1 MSRLGNRFDNIA
13 IQMQSKDIFKRYS
26 DFDLNHFSLSEL
38 CTRVSNQKRASWI
51 DIPKRS
57 GVYIVHFEGMN
68 ALSFSKST
76 GQAKHSDPVPVK
88 ELETKWNKLIACG
101 PTDIVYIGKGDS
113 LRIRIRQLIRFGL
126 GKAHNHGGGRRMW
139 QIKQIDHAKL
149 SSITC
154 DNPRSVEKCL
164 LLQFKEFHGN
174 YPLANEQS

>member
-1 MSRLGNRFDNIA
+1 
-13 IQMQSKDIFKRYS
+13 MQSKDIFERYS
-26 DFDLNHFSLSEL
+26 DLDLNHFSLSEL

-51 DIPKRS
+51 DIPKRP

-68 ALSFSKST
+68 ALSFTKST

-88 ELETKWNKLIACG
+88 ELEIKWDNLIACG
-101 PTDIVYIGKGDS
+101 PTDIVYIGKGNS
-113 LRIRIRQLIRFGL
+113 LRKRIRQLVRFGL

-149 SSITC
+149 SSIAC
-154 DNPRSVEKCL
+154 DNSRSVEECL
-164 LLQFKEFHGN
+164 LLQFKDIHGN